1 MKNKAAFKDQKRM
14 SDMLKEKIEKV
25 RKVNMK
31 KINVIKVKKVTN
43 K

>member
-1 MKNKAAFKDQKRM
+1 MFKDIPRM
-14 SDMLKEKIEKV
+14 SDMLKEKIEKT
-25 RKVNMK
+25 RNRNMK

>member
-1 MKNKAAFKDQKRM
+1 MKNKTTFKDQLRM
-14 SDMLKEKIEKV
+14 RDMLKDKIEKT

-31 KINVIKVKKVTN
+31 RINVIKVKKVTN